1 MKRIRISNKTIT
13 SLVCLTL
20 LNINALSEDKK
31 AGEKKINKKC
41 PITGKAANPK
51 CNTKYEDVTYAFCS
65 EVCCK
70 KFTED
75 RANSLYHKIGGK
87 AAVNA
92 TIDKFYVRVLA
103 DKRVNHFFEDINMK
117 AQHKKQKVFVSAA
130 LGSPVPYTH
139 KDMRKAHE
147 DLDIKESD
155 FNAIAEHL
163 QITLQELKVKDE
175 YIKQIIAIV
184 ATTKDDVLNRK
195 KSDK

>member
-1 MKRIRISNKTIT
+1 MKIIRTSTKTLT
-13 SLVCLTL
+13 SLACLTL
-20 LNINALSEDKK
+20 LTMSALSEDKK
-31 AGEKKINKKC
+31 VGAQKINKNC

-51 CNTKYEDVTYAFCS
+51 CNTKYEGVTYAFCS
-65 EVCCK
+65 GACCK

-103 DKRVNHFFEDINMK
+103 DKRVNHFFEDISMK
-117 AQHKKQKVFVSAA
+117 AQHKKQKAFVSAA
-130 LGSPVPYTH
+130 LGSPVPYTYR
-139 KDMRKAHE
+139 DMRKAHE

-155 FNAIAEHL
+155 FNAIAENL
-163 QITLQELKVKDE
+163 QITLRELKVKDE